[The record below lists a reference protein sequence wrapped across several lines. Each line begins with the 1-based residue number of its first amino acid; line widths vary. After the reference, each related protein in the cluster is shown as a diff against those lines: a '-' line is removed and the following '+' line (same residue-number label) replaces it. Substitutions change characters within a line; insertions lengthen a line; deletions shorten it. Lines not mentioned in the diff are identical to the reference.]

1 MYRLILLGVAITVT
15 AVWAQDP
22 PAEDES
28 ATEPEA
34 EAVEAPAEEEVDD
47 FEIDTQDYT
56 ENDEDVFRPT
66 DVVSFE
72 QSVVFPVDI

>member
-34 EAVEAPAEEEVDD
+34 VEAPAEEELDD
-47 FEIDTQDYT
+47 FEIDSQDYT
-56 ENDEDVFRPT
+56 DDDEDVFRPT